1 MNSAVVM
8 LHIGCDLFCFTNRL
22 MRKSAAVYQLV
33 FRTSGFSVL
42 LSSQL
47 YTLTT
52 GRFLFLKEPKCKSA
66 RTNRIFVSR
75 SSLKICSQSYF
86 NLQIFV
92 KYLLLLL
99 QGVN

>member
-22 MRKSAAVYQLV
+22 MRKSAAGYQLV
-33 FRTSGFSVL
+33 LRTSGFNVL

-47 YTLTT
+47 NSLTS
-52 GRFLFLKEPKCKSA
+52 GRFLFLKEAKCKSA

-75 SSLKICSQSYF
+75 S
-86 NLQIFV
+86 
-92 KYLLLLL
+92 LLF
-99 QGVN
+99 